1 MSRTISNN
9 KSRNQRRRMLLNDI
23 KQEMHVQIMMRRIV
37 AVQDE
42 CLGRRRE
49 KLQLRIRNAQAKL
62 VRVRQ
67 AMALQAKKIATV
79 A

>member
-49 KLQLRIRNAQAKL
+49 KLQQRI
-62 VRVRQ
+62 
-67 AMALQAKKIATV
+67 
-79 A
+79 